1 MIKNKFVQ
9 SWVQEMNE
17 LLSPE
22 DIVWIDGSE
31 AQLNLLKNIAC
42 GTKDLI
48 ELNQEKLP
56 GCYLHR
62 SDESDV
68 CRVEDR
74 TFICCKEKIN
84 AGVTNN
90 WWDPDEAMEKLFA
103 IAKDSYKGRIMYV
116 IPFSMANPNSPFHKL
131 GIEIT
136 DSIYVALSMVT
147 MSRVNKEVSKKF
159 NAAGDNWTKCLHCSC
174 NCDPNQRYICHFPET
189 NTVISVNSSYGGN
202 ALLGKKCL
210 ALRLGSYMGKKE
222 GWLAEHMLIMGIKA
236 PYNDEVKY
244 VCAAFPSGCGKTD
257 LAMMDINE
265 EFKKKGYK
273 IECVGDDISWL
284 RIGEDGRLWAVNPE
298 NGVFGACAGIN
309 YKNNKNVLET
319 SKKNAIFTNVIL
331 NDEDK
336 TVWWE
341 GLDDN
346 PPTDATDWLGNEW
359 NSSSGV
365 IGAQKN
371 SRFAAP
377 LINCPCLSSEYDNPN
392 GVPISAIILG
402 VKRKQLNPL
411 VVEAPDWV
419 HGVFLGSIMSSET
432 TVASSG
438 EVGKLRHDP
447 FGMLPFCG
455 YNMSDYFDHW
465 LDIGAKLGDKAP
477 KIFGVNWYRIDE
489 NGNYI
494 WPGFGENIRVL
505 DWILKRCNNELDVN
519 ESSLGF
525 TPKEE
530 DIDVDNLN
538 ISKENIHKIM
548 NFDESLWKKEVDEI
562 NNFFN
567 TFDKEIDQKILKIV
581 NHSR

>member
-1 MIKNKFVQ
+1 MIKNRFVH
-9 SWVQEMNE
+9 SWVREMND

-22 DIVWIDGSE
+22 DIVWIDGSK
-31 AQLNLLKNIAC
+31 AQLNLLRNIAC
-42 GTKDLI
+42 GTRELI
-48 ELNQEKLP
+48 ELNQEVLP

-84 AGVTNN
+84 AGFTNN
-90 WWDPDEAMEKLFA
+90 WWDPEDAKKKLFE

-116 IPFSMANPNSPFHKL
+116 IPFSMANPESPFHKL

-136 DSIYVALSMVT
+136 DSIYVALSMMT

-159 NAAGDNWTKCLHCSC
+159 NSAGDNWTKCLHCSC
-174 NCDPNQRYICHFPET
+174 NCDPEKRYICHFPES
-189 NTVISVNSSYGGN
+189 NSIISVNSSYGGN

-210 ALRLGSYMGKKE
+210 ALRLGSYMGKQE
-222 GWLAEHMLIMGIKA
+222 GWLAEHMLIMGIKT
-236 PYNDEVKY
+236 PYNEEVKY
-244 VCAAFPSGCGKTD
+244 ICAALPSGCGKTD
-257 LAMMDINE
+257 LAMMDISDR
-265 EFKKKGYK
+265 FKKQGYE

-309 YKNNKNVLET
+309 EKNNKNVLKT
-319 SKKNAIFTNVIL
+319 SCENTIFTNVIL
-331 NDEDK
+331 DNNAK

-341 GLDDN
+341 GLDND
-346 PPTDATDWLGNEW
+346 PPSSGTDWLSNEW
-359 NSSSGV
+359 NPDSGV

-377 LINCPCLSSEYDNPN
+377 LVNCPCLSREYDNPN

-402 VKRKQLNPL
+402 VKRRHLTPL

-419 HGVFLGSIMSSET
+419 HGVFLGSVMSSET

-438 EVGKLRHDP
+438 KVGVLRHDP

-455 YNMSDYFDHW
+455 YNIADYLDHW
-465 LDIGAKLGDKAP
+465 LDIGKKLGDKAP
-477 KIFGVNWYRIDE
+477 RIFGVNWYRTDDS
-489 NGNYI
+489 GKYI

-505 DWILKRCNNELDVN
+505 DWILKRCNNKLDVN
-519 ESSLGF
+519 TSPLGF

-530 DIDVDNLN
+530 DIDISELN
-538 ISKENIHKIM
+538 ISANNMRDILTI
-548 NFDESLWKKEVDEI
+548 DESDWKKEVDEI
-562 NNFFN
+562 DSFFN
-567 TFDKEIDQKILKIV
+567 KFDKKVNKSLSDIV
-581 NHSR
+581 KN